1 LKPFFFGDS
10 AEPLF
15 GLYHPPTSPRPLPWG
30 VVLCHPVGQE
40 YLRAYRSLQQLA
52 VRLAAAGFH
61 ALRFDYFGCGDSA
74 GEDREGRLARW
85 RADIEAAVEEIEA
98 LSSSSRVALVGLRLG
113 ATLALNAAVPSVQ
126 RLVLWDPVLDGRRY
140 LADLAAAHDVWM
152 REHARVQPG
161 QGPPPAPDQ
170 RLGFPLPAELSA
182 EIEAIRPGELRAARA
197 LLVTREGDAADSRW
211 ADSVPTERLE
221 RTRVPGTPVWSRGG
235 DGMEGALV
243 PVEALEQIASWLSR
257 SCA

>member
-1 LKPFFFGDS
+1 LKPFYFGDS

-15 GLYHPPTSPRPLPWG
+15 GLYHPPTGPRALPWG
-30 VVLCHPVGQE
+30 VVICHPFGQE

-61 ALRFDYFGCGDSA
+61 TLRFDYFGCGDSA
-74 GEDREGRLARW
+74 GEDHEGRLQRW
-85 RADIEAAVEEIEA
+85 RADIAAAIEEIEA

-113 ATLALNAAVPSVQ
+113 ATLALSTAGPSVQ

-140 LADLAAAHDVWM
+140 LAELAAAHEVWM
-152 REHARVQPG
+152 REHARVREDQGPQPG
-161 QGPPPAPDQ
+161 PDQ
-170 RLGFPLPAELSA
+170 RLGFPLPPALRA
-182 EIEAIRPGELRAARA
+182 EIEAVTPGDPRSARA
-197 LLVTREGDAADSRW
+197 LLVNSEGGGPEPEWAAE
-211 ADSVPTERLE
+211 VPAERLE

-243 PVEALEQIASWLSR
+243 PVEAIERIAAWLGR
-257 SCA
+257 ACA